1 VVIVR
6 TKARRYETAPLEGNL
21 KRNGGGT
28 KMQDDNLG
36 RSVLFHLA
44 SGIMFCMAA
53 TVSTASLAL
62 DDERPVCTES
72 CLDVVRP
79 DRDIRQTAQA
89 RGIAA
94 AQQNR
99 DKECLALVGFAE
111 ARGNGSQAMEAVM
124 WVVQN
129 RHVGS
134 KGKTDVCDVIAQ
146 RGAFE
151 GVTKPRFQ
159 SQFVAIQQ
167 GQQLPQ
173 VQTRDVVERR
183 ALREARQL
191 AAAIVSRE
199 RTHDLTRGATH
210 FYAPIAQRQLN
221 RQTPRWT
228 KEYVQTASI
237 GGHTFFRED

>member
-1 VVIVR
+1 MIIWADLSFFILHQVSCS
-6 TKARRYETAPLEGNL
+6 AWQPLFL
-21 KRNGGGT
+21 R
-28 KMQDDNLG
+28 
-36 RSVLFHLA
+36 LA
-44 SGIMFCMAA
+44 SRWMMSAPSALNHVWTLCGRTGTYAKRRKLAA
-53 TVSTASLAL
+53 LQQ
-62 DDERPVCTES
+62 RNKTE
-72 CLDVVRP
+72 
-79 DRDIRQTAQA
+79 T
-89 RGIAA
+89 
-94 AQQNR
+94 
-99 DKECLALVGFAE
+99 KECLALVGFAE

-134 KGKTDVCDVIAQ
+134 KGKTDVCNVIAQ

-151 GVTKPRFQ
+151 GVTKLRFQ
-159 SQFVAIQQ
+159 SQLVAIRR

-173 VQTRDVVERR
+173 VRTRDVVERR

-221 RQTPRWT
+221 RQTPEVDQGVCPNCINRRAHVLS
-228 KEYVQTASI
+228 ERLI
-237 GGHTFFRED
+237 L